1 MDRGNQ
7 FDPESDVCDASKPSD
22 GPSEYICMNVHRRM
36 AEGLLSQK
44 RDIVLQGK
52 LDLRI
57 DRVISEKG
65 RHSMRDSRCPR
76 IARPDILGF
85 SYYPHSW

>member
-36 AEGLLSQK
+36 AEGLLLAS
-44 RDIVLQGK
+44 
-52 LDLRI
+52 
-57 DRVISEKG
+57 VILPCKENWIYG
-65 RHSMRDSRCPR
+65 
-76 IARPDILGF
+76 
-85 SYYPHSW
+85 